1 MNFCKVTIN
10 DPQGNY
16 LGAIMHDV
24 SSGIL
29 LTSTGWPLA
38 LIFNKSSLNYE
49 VTYNRKLHSGVK
61 HTWH

>member
-1 MNFCKVTIN
+1 MNLHKVTFH

-24 SSGIL
+24 SSGVL
-29 LTSTGWPLA
+29 LTPTGWPLA

-49 VTYNRKLHSGVK
+49 VIYNSRLHSGIK
-61 HTWH
+61 PN